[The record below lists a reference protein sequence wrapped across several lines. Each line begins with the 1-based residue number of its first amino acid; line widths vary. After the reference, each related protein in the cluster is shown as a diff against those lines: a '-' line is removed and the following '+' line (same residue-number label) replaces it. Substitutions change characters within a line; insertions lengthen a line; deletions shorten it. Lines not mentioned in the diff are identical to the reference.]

1 VVVVG
6 EDAKTSPCD
15 KSSDNH
21 ASKLTIDAEVSFD
34 VITIMGCA
42 ASRLS
47 SLVTSVAKLAVVGKR
62 GVLVASL
69 VTSIA
74 KLIVVGKRGV
84 LVASLV
90 TSVAKLIVVGRR
102 EAFVAS
108 MFAARATKVP
118 NVLE

>member
-15 KSSDNH
+15 KSSSDNH

-69 VTSIA
+69 VTS
-74 KLIVVGKRGV
+74 
-84 LVASLV
+84 
-90 TSVAKLIVVGRR
+90 VAKLIVVGRR

>member
-6 EDAKTSPCD
+6 EDAKNSPCD
-15 KSSDNH
+15 KSSSDNH

-34 VITIMGCA
+34 VILIVGCA
-42 ASRLS
+42 VSRLS

-69 VTSIA
+69 VTSVA
-74 KLIVVGKRGV
+74 KLVVVGKRQ
-84 LVASLV
+84 AFV
-90 TSVAKLIVVGRR
+90 TST
-102 EAFVAS
+102 
-108 MFAARATKVP
+108 FAARATKVP